1 MGVDI
6 GGTFTDAVAIGSS
19 DTMRVAKL
27 PSTPDDPSKA
37 FADSISELTSTGIV
51 PPEVRLVSHGT
62 TVATNALLTGRLGRV
77 ALVATEGFRDILG
90 YRDGTRPDIYN
101 IEPARPPELVPRR
114 DRLEVRERISS
125 TGVVTPLTQ
134 REIDRVVREVE
145 RHRPE
150 AVAVALLFSYLD
162 DRHERQLGA
171 ALRVRLR
178 CPVTLSSE
186 VAREFREYP
195 RTATAA
201 LNAGLRPVVGRY
213 LLEARSRLERLG
225 VTAPILVMQ
234 SNGGCVPAERAER
247 EAHRMILSGPA
258 AGVTGVVALGARHGL
273 DRLISLDMGGTSL
286 DVCLVNG
293 DTPPIVPSQELDG
306 HPILASSVNIETLG
320 AGGGSVV
327 QVDRAGRLQVGP
339 QSAGADPGPAA
350 YGQGGE
356 DATVTDAHVVAGTLS
371 SETPLA
377 GRLSLDGDAARDVL
391 GRVARDLEMALDEA
405 TRGVLALTHA
415 HIVRALRRVSVERGI
430 DPRGYT
436 MVAFGGAG
444 PLHAGLILR
453 ELGLARVLIPPH
465 PGLFSASG
473 LVAADLRIDDAWTIL
488 APHDPARFRDVL
500 DWYRATSRTLVGQLR
515 DDGISRSRARLV
527 GSIDCRYQ
535 GQGYELTVPLPS
547 VSEAGLRALRRG
559 FDELHRSV
567 YGHANRSEPVEL
579 VSLRLSAFGRLPH
592 VDAPSIPRGRREP
605 PKDARLGR
613 RTIVLP
619 TGRRPVRADV
629 YRREHL
635 RAGNRIAGPAI
646 VEQMDATTVVPPGWD
661 VRVDP
666 RANLLLERARAP
678 ITKIAAWD
686 LQQPR

>member
-1 MGVDI
+1 MGESWVVAVDV
-6 GGTFTDAVAIGSS
+6 GGTFTDAVAIGSAGS
-19 DTMRVAKL
+19 MRVAKI
-27 PSTPDDPSKA
+27 PSTPDDPSDA
-37 FADSISELTSTGIV
+37 FARSVSELASTGI
-51 PPEVRLVSHGT
+51 EATDVRLVSHGT
-62 TVATNALLTGRLGRV
+62 TVAANALLTGRLGRV

-90 YRDGTRPDIYN
+90 YRDGTRPDIYSL
-101 IEPARPPELVPRR
+101 EPARPSELVPRR

-125 TGVVTPLTQ
+125 TGVVTALTR

-145 RHRPE
+145 RRDPE

-162 DRHERQLGA
+162 DRHERELGE
-171 ALRVRLR
+171 ALRTRLR

-213 LLEARSRLERLG
+213 LLEARGRLDELS
-225 VTAPILVMQ
+225 VAAPFLVMQ

-258 AGVTGVVALGARHGL
+258 AGVTGVVALGVRHGL

-293 DTPPIVPSQELDG
+293 DTPPIVPSQDLDG

-320 AGGGSVV
+320 AGGGSVIE
-327 QVDRAGRLQVGP
+327 VDRGGRLQVGP

-350 YGQGGE
+350 YGQGGTE
-356 DATVTDAHVVAGTLS
+356 ATVTDAHVAAGTLS

-377 GRLSLDGDAARDVL
+377 GRLALDDVAARDAL
-391 GRVARDLEMALDEA
+391 GRVAGDLDMPLDEA
-405 TRGVLALTHA
+405 TRGVLAVTLA

-436 MVAFGGAG
+436 MVAYGGAG

-453 ELGLARVLIPPH
+453 ELGLARVLVPPH

-473 LVAADLRIDDAWTIL
+473 LVAADLRIDDARTIL
-488 APHDPARFRDVL
+488 APHDPAGFGDVIE
-500 DWYRATSRTLVGQLR
+500 WYQGTSRALLGQLSE
-515 DDGISRSRARLV
+515 DGIPRSRARLV

-535 GQGYELTVPLPS
+535 GQGYELTVPLTS
-547 VSEAGLRALRRG
+547 VTETGLRALRRD

-579 VSLRLSAFGRLPH
+579 VALRLSAFGRLSH
-592 VDAPSIPRGRREP
+592 VDPPPIQRGRREP
-605 PKDARLGR
+605 PAEARVGR
-613 RTIVLP
+613 RTVVLP
-619 TGRRPVRADV
+619 TGRRPVRADL

-635 RAGNRIAGPAI
+635 RAGNRIMGPAI
-646 VEQMDATTVVPPGWD
+646 VEQMDSTTLVLGGQLA
-661 VRVDP
+661 RVD
-666 RANLLLERARAP
+666 ATGNLWIE
-678 ITKIAAWD
+678 D
-686 LQQPR
+686 GG